1 MFRFDQSELAQVLG
15 RNKVTFAYLFG
26 SQARG
31 ETGPRSD
38 LDIAV
43 YLNEGLEKSDRFDLR
58 LRLISDL
65 SVVFQTDRLDL
76 ILLRDLPLSFQF
88 RVVKEG
94 KLIYCKD
101 ELQRIRFEFR
111 VMSHCFDR
119 QYYYRRH
126 TKLLIERVAKEGI
139 L

>member
-1 MFRFDQSELAQVLG
+1 LS
-15 RNKVTFAYLFG
+15 RNKAVFAYLFG
-26 SQARG
+26 SQVRG
-31 ETGPRSD
+31 EAGPRSD

-43 YLNEGLEKSDRFDLR
+43 YLNEGLNKGQRFGLR

-65 SVVFQTDRLDL
+65 SVVFQTDRIDL
-76 ILLRDLPLSFQF
+76 LLLRDLPLSFQF

-111 VMSHCFDR
+111 VMSRYFDR
-119 QYYYRRH
+119 QYYYGRH
-126 TKLLIERVAKEGI
+126 TRLLIERVAKEGI

>member
-1 MFRFDQSELAQVLG
+1 MDRFDQTELVEVLG
-15 RNKVTFAYLFG
+15 RSKVVFAYLFG

-31 ETGPRSD
+31 EVGPRSD

-43 YLNEGLEKSDRFDLR
+43 YLNEGLDRGERFDLR
-58 LRLISDL
+58 LRLMSDL
-65 SVVFQTDRLDL
+65 SVVFHTDRIDL
-76 ILLRDLPLSFQF
+76 LLLRDLPLSFQF

-101 ELQRIRFEFR
+101 ELQRIRFEFK
-111 VMSHCFDR
+111 VMSYYFDR

-126 TKLLIERVAKEGI
+126 AKLLIERVAKEG
-139 L
+139 LL

>member
-1 MFRFDQSELAQVLG
+1 MSRS
-15 RNKVTFAYLFG
+15 KVVFAYLFG

-31 ETGPRSD
+31 EAGPRSD
-38 LDIAV
+38 VDIAV
-43 YLNEGLEKSDRFDLR
+43 YLNEGLDKGERFNLR
-58 LRLISDL
+58 LRLMSDL
-65 SVVFQTDRLDL
+65 SVVFHTDRIDL
-76 ILLRDLPLSFQF
+76 LLLRGLPLSFQF

-111 VMSHCFDR
+111 VMCRYYDR
-119 QYYYRRH
+119 QHYYKRH